1 MAPDVPTRRRQAI
14 AQHVQDAGTARI
26 EDLAERFGV
35 SPMTIHRDLD
45 VLAAEGWLERTRGSA
60 RTASLR
66 LHERNV
72 NLRRRQQTATKRA
85 LARAAMAHLRPGMS
99 LALDD
104 STTVAAL
111 LPHLAALR
119 PLTVISNFLPTI
131 TAAAADPDIDLV
143 CLGGQYDRNLDSFDG
158 PSVMDQLL
166 SLNADAVVMSA
177 AAVHQ
182 GSLLYPTPDAA
193 RRKRVF
199 IEMGELKILLA
210 DSTKFAARASH
221 RVAPIDVFDVVI
233 VDSGTAPEHLEALAA
248 ADVHLEVVDVL
259 PDDDEPVTP
268 AP

>member
-1 MAPDVPTRRRQAI
+1 MAPDVPSRRRQAI
-14 AQHVQDAGTARI
+14 AQFVQDAGTARI

-72 NLRRRQQTATKRA
+72 NLRRRQQASTKQA

-119 PLTVISNFLPTI
+119 PLTIITNFLPTI

-166 SLNADAVVMSA
+166 TLNADAVVMSA

-182 GSLLYPTPDAA
+182 GFLLYPTPDAA

-210 DSTKFAARASH
+210 DSTKFAARAPH
-221 RVAPIDVFDVVI
+221 RVIGVDVFDVVI
-233 VDSGTAPEHLEALAA
+233 VDRQTAPEHLESLAA
-248 ADVHLEVVDVL
+248 AGVRVEVVDVPPEDYETEPPL
-259 PDDDEPVTP
+259 P
-268 AP
+268 

>member
-1 MAPDVPTRRRQAI
+1 VAPDVPTRRRQAI

-119 PLTVISNFLPTI
+119 PLTVITNFLPTI
-131 TAAAADPDIDLV
+131 AAAAADPDIDLV

-182 GSLLYPTPDAA
+182 GFLLYPTPDAA
-193 RRKRVF
+193 RRKRAF
-199 IEMGELKILLA
+199 IEAGELKVLLV
-210 DSTKFAARASH
+210 DSTKFAARAPY
-221 RVAPIDVFDVVI
+221 RVVGVDAFDVVI
-233 VDSGTAPEHLEALAA
+233 VDRGTAPEHLEALAA
-248 ADVHLEVVDVL
+248 ADVHVEVVDVL

-268 AP
+268 TP